1 VKDWLQLSGKLAGLG
16 DGTTDVVVSGFL
28 GEKSLFGINPLL
40 FSIVVRERDRGS
52 HNCVVNAFRELGNVN
67 VLCWGWAKGERP
79 KGRGR
84 GNPNE
89 MLLWTPFYD
98 FSSAFPP
105 RPLFYCEL
113 IWMAFR
119 LFCWMMMKMHF
130 DR

>member
-1 VKDWLQLSGKLAGLG
+1 MKDWLQLSGKLAGLG

-28 GEKSLFGINPLL
+28 GESLFGIIPLL

-84 GNPNE
+84 GTP
-89 MLLWTPFYD
+89 MKCSFGLLFMTFLRRSLPDLY
-98 FSSAFPP
+98 STVS
-105 RPLFYCEL
+105 
-113 IWMAFR
+113 
-119 LFCWMMMKMHF
+119 
-130 DR
+130 